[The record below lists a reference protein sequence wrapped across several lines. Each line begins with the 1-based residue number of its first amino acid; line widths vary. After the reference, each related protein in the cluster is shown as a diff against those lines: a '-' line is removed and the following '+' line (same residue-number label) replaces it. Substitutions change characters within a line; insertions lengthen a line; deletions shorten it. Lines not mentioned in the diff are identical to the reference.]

1 MNCEM
6 CGKETELMKAI
17 IEGTELNV
25 CSSCGSFGKIIGR
38 AKVDVQRKTMPKP
51 AQIEEELSIVPGFG
65 RIVRQK
71 REEMG
76 LNQKEFSMRLSER
89 ESIIHKIEN
98 EEIEPAMAL
107 AAKLEKALGIKLIE
121 KEKTDSE
128 PAPKTKKEDLT
139 IGDLIKVKKR

>member
-6 CGKETELMKAI
+6 CGKETELVKAV

-25 CSSCGSFGKIIGR
+25 CPACSSFGKVIGR
-38 AKVDVQRKTMPKP
+38 ARVDIQRKTITKP
-51 AQIEEELSIVPGFG
+51 AKIEEELSIASGFG

-98 EEIEPAMAL
+98 EEIVPDMAL
-107 AAKLEKALGIKLIE
+107 AAKLEKALGIRLIE

-128 PAPKTKKEDLT
+128 PCYKTKKEDLT